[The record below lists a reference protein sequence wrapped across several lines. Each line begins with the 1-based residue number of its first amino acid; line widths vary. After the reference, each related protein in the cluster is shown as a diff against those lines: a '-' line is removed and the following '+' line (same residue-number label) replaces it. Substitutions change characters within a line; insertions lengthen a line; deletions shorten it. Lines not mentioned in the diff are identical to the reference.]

1 MGMTYN
7 LGYVNK
13 RLQYSFSYGIELIIQ
28 PLSLAYAWFVLECQN
43 LLDTQRITDSLLC
56 DCTLT
61 TSRDG
66 KGMFCL

>member
-1 MGMTYN
+1 MGKTY

-28 PLSLAYAWFVLECQN
+28 PLSLAYAWFVLECQD

-56 DCTLT
+56 DCTKMADLLT
-61 TSRDG
+61 DVT
-66 KGMFCL
+66 